1 MVGLCWLAGL
11 LTHDHPL
18 HPVRS
23 ETPPQWRGACA
34 AVVRDATGLRRHN
47 ERAVYISSWAAGRH
61 TFEQGL
67 KILEGALAIGR
78 QADAVAPDAV
88 KTRMDLVQGRATS
101 STSVADSAVFS
112 KIKSWLLATKQT
124 EGTA

>member
-1 MVGLCWLAGL
+1 MADDPARQHL
-11 LTHDHPL
+11 LPFVTRL
-18 HPVRS
+18 
-23 ETPPQWRGACA
+23 ACA
-34 AVVRDATGLRRHN
+34 DTTQVER
-47 ERAVYISSWAAGRH
+47 ERAAYISSWAAGRH

-112 KIKSWLLATKQT
+112 KIKSWLLAMKQT
-124 EGTA
+124 EGIA